1 MNKKKFL
8 KLHSS
13 DDNTVIIVRV
23 NEIIL
28 IYTDT
33 VDGNKVTNVYFD
45 NETMEPITVNETP
58 EKIYQFILDI
68 NNTDFVKLH
77 SSDDNAVIVV
87 NTEYVSII
95 CQAVSGNKKYTTM
108 YFNDYSV
115 ESVTINESPERIY
128 QTIEDTITAKIA
140 KENKK

>member
-13 DDNTVIIVRV
+13 DDNTVIIICV

-33 VDGNKVTNVYFD
+33 VNGNKVTTVYFD
-45 NETMEPITVNETP
+45 NETIESITVNETP
-58 EKIYQFILDI
+58 EKIYQFILDM

-77 SSDDNAVIVV
+77 SSDDNAVIVI
-87 NTEYVSII
+87 NTECISLISQVVDGY
-95 CQAVSGNKKYTTM
+95 KKYTTI
-108 YFNDYSV
+108 YFNNDSV
-115 ESVTINESPERIY
+115 ETVTFNESPERIY
-128 QTIEDTITAKIA
+128 QMIEDKITA

>member
-8 KLHSS
+8 KLHLS
-13 DDNTVIIVRV
+13 DDNTVVVICV

-33 VDGNKVTNVYFD
+33 VNGNKVTTVYFD
-45 NETMEPITVNETP
+45 NEEIESITVNETP
-58 EKIYQFILDI
+58 EKIYQFILDM

-77 SSDDNAVIVV
+77 SSDDNAVIVI
-87 NTEYVSII
+87 NTECISLISQTVSD
-95 CQAVSGNKKYTTM
+95 NKKYTTV
-108 YFNDYSV
+108 YFNNDSV
-115 ESVTINESPERIY
+115 ETVTFNESPERIY
-128 QTIEDTITAKIA
+128 QMIEDTVTA

>member
-13 DDNTVIIVRV
+13 DDNTVIIVCV

-33 VDGNKVTNVYFD
+33 VNGNKVTTVYFD
-45 NETMEPITVNETP
+45 NETIESITVNETP
-58 EKIYQFILDI
+58 EKIYQFILDM

-77 SSDDNAVIVV
+77 SSDDNAVIVI
-87 NTEYVSII
+87 NTECISLISQVVDGY
-95 CQAVSGNKKYTTM
+95 KKYTTI
-108 YFNDYSV
+108 YFNNDSV
-115 ESVTINESPERIY
+115 ETVTFNESPERIY
-128 QTIEDTITAKIA
+128 QMIEDTITAK
-140 KENKK
+140 ENKK

>member
-13 DDNTVIIVRV
+13 DDNTVIIVCV

-33 VDGNKVTNVYFD
+33 VDGNKVTTVYFD
-45 NETMEPITVNETP
+45 NEALESITVNETP

-77 SSDDNAVIVV
+77 LNDDNSVIVI
-87 NTEYVSII
+87 NTECVALI
-95 CQAVSGNKKYTTM
+95 CQGVSDNKKYTTM
-108 YFNDYSV
+108 YFNNDSV
-115 ESVTINESPERIY
+115 EAVTINESPERIY
-128 QTIEDTITAKIA
+128 QMIEDTITAKIT
-140 KENKK
+140 KDNKK

>member
-13 DDNTVIIVRV
+13 DDNTVIIVCV

-33 VDGNKVTNVYFD
+33 VDGNKVTTVYFD
-45 NETMEPITVNETP
+45 NEALESITVNETP
-58 EKIYQFILDI
+58 EKIYQFILAI

-77 SSDDNAVIVV
+77 LSDDNSVIVI
-87 NTEYVSII
+87 NTECVALI
-95 CQAVSGNKKYTTM
+95 CQGVSDNKKYTTM
-108 YFNDYSV
+108 YFNNDSV
-115 ESVTINESPERIY
+115 EAVTINESPERIY
-128 QTIEDTITAKIA
+128 QMIEDTITAKIT
-140 KENKK
+140 KDNKK

>member
-13 DDNTVIIVRV
+13 DDNTVIIICV

-33 VDGNKVTNVYFD
+33 VNGNKVTTVYFD
-45 NETMEPITVNETP
+45 NETIESITVNETP
-58 EKIYQFILDI
+58 EKIYQFILDM

-77 SSDDNAVIVV
+77 SNDDNAVIVI
-87 NTEYVSII
+87 NTECISLISQVVDGY
-95 CQAVSGNKKYTTM
+95 KKYTTI
-108 YFNDYSV
+108 YFNNDSV
-115 ESVTINESPERIY
+115 ETVTFNESPERIY
-128 QTIEDTITAKIA
+128 QMIEDTITAK
-140 KENKK
+140 ENKK

>member
-13 DDNTVIIVRV
+13 DDNTVIIICV

-33 VDGNKVTNVYFD
+33 VNGNKVTTVYFD
-45 NETMEPITVNETP
+45 NETIESITVNETP
-58 EKIYQFILDI
+58 EKIYQFILDM

-77 SSDDNAVIVV
+77 SNDDNAVIVI
-87 NTEYVSII
+87 NTECISLISQVVNGY
-95 CQAVSGNKKYTTM
+95 KKYTTI
-108 YFNDYSV
+108 YFNNDSV
-115 ESVTINESPERIY
+115 ETVTFNESPERIY
-128 QTIEDTITAKIA
+128 QMIEDTITAK
-140 KENKK
+140 ENKK

>member
-13 DDNTVIIVRV
+13 DDNTVIIICV

-33 VDGNKVTNVYFD
+33 VNGNKVTTVYFD
-45 NETMEPITVNETP
+45 NETIESITVNETP
-58 EKIYQFILDI
+58 EKIYQFILDM

-77 SSDDNAVIVV
+77 SSDDNAVIVI
-87 NTEYVSII
+87 NTECISLISQTVSD
-95 CQAVSGNKKYTTM
+95 NKKYTTV
-108 YFNDYSV
+108 YFNNDSV
-115 ESVTINESPERIY
+115 ETVTFNESPERIY
-128 QTIEDTITAKIA
+128 QMIEDTITAK
-140 KENKK
+140 ENKK

>member
-13 DDNTVIIVRV
+13 DDNTVIIICV

-33 VDGNKVTNVYFD
+33 VNGNKVTTVYFD
-45 NETMEPITVNETP
+45 NETIESITVNETP
-58 EKIYQFILDI
+58 EKIYQFILDM

-77 SSDDNAVIVV
+77 SNDDNAVIVI
-87 NTEYVSII
+87 NTECISLISQVVAGY
-95 CQAVSGNKKYTTM
+95 KKYTTV
-108 YFNDYSV
+108 YFNNDSV
-115 ESVTINESPERIY
+115 ETVTFNESPERIY
-128 QTIEDTITAKIA
+128 QMIEDTITAK
-140 KENKK
+140 ENKK

>member
-13 DDNTVIIVRV
+13 DDNTVIIVCV

-33 VDGNKVTNVYFD
+33 VNGNKVTTVYFD
-45 NETMEPITVNETP
+45 NETIESITVNETP
-58 EKIYQFILDI
+58 EKIYQFILDM

-77 SSDDNAVIVV
+77 SSDDNAVIVI
-87 NTEYVSII
+87 NTECISLISQVVNSY
-95 CQAVSGNKKYTTM
+95 KKYTTV
-108 YFNDYSV
+108 YFNNDSV
-115 ESVTINESPERIY
+115 ETVTFNESPERIY
-128 QTIEDTITAKIA
+128 QMIEDTITAK
-140 KENKK
+140 ENKK

>member
-13 DDNTVIIVRV
+13 DDNTVIIVCV

-33 VDGNKVTNVYFD
+33 VDGNKVTTIYFD
-45 NETMEPITVNETP
+45 NESLESITVNETP

-77 SSDDNAVIVV
+77 TSDDNAVIVI
-87 NTEYVSII
+87 NTECVALI
-95 CQAVSGNKKYTTM
+95 CQGVSDNKKYTTM
-108 YFNDYSV
+108 YFNNDSV
-115 ESVTINESPERIY
+115 EAVTINESPERIY
-128 QTIEDTITAKIA
+128 QMIEDTITAKIA

>member
-13 DDNTVIIVRV
+13 DDNTVIIICV

-33 VDGNKVTNVYFD
+33 VNGNKVTTVYFD
-45 NETMEPITVNETP
+45 NETIESITVNETP
-58 EKIYQFILDI
+58 EKIYQFILDM

-77 SSDDNAVIVV
+77 SSDDNAVIVI
-87 NTEYVSII
+87 NTECISLISQVVDGY
-95 CQAVSGNKKYTTM
+95 KKYTTV
-108 YFNDYSV
+108 YFNNDSV
-115 ESVTINESPERIY
+115 ETVTFNESPERIY
-128 QTIEDTITAKIA
+128 QMIEDTITAKIT
-140 KENKK
+140 KDNKK

>member
-13 DDNTVIIVRV
+13 DDNTVIIVCV

-33 VDGNKVTNVYFD
+33 VDGNKVTTIYFD
-45 NETMEPITVNETP
+45 NESLESITVNETP

-77 SSDDNAVIVV
+77 TSDDNAVIVI
-87 NTEYVSII
+87 NTECVALIYQGVSD
-95 CQAVSGNKKYTTM
+95 NKKYTTM
-108 YFNDYSV
+108 YFNNDSV
-115 ESVTINESPERIY
+115 EAVTINESPERIY
-128 QTIEDTITAKIA
+128 QMIEDTITAKIA

>member
-13 DDNTVIIVRV
+13 DDNTVIIICV

-33 VDGNKVTNVYFD
+33 VNGNKVTTVYFD
-45 NETMEPITVNETP
+45 NEEIESITVNETP
-58 EKIYQFILDI
+58 EKIYQFILDM

-77 SSDDNAVIVV
+77 SSDDNAVIVI
-87 NTEYVSII
+87 NTECISLISQVVNGY
-95 CQAVSGNKKYTTM
+95 KKYTTV
-108 YFNDYSV
+108 YFNNDSV
-115 ESVTINESPERIY
+115 ETVTFNESPERIY
-128 QTIEDTITAKIA
+128 QMIEDTITAK
-140 KENKK
+140 ENKK

>member
-13 DDNTVIIVRV
+13 DDNTVIIICV

-33 VDGNKVTNVYFD
+33 VNGNKVTTVYFD
-45 NETMEPITVNETP
+45 NETIESITVNETP
-58 EKIYQFILDI
+58 EKIYQFILDM

-77 SSDDNAVIVV
+77 SSDDNAVIVI
-87 NTEYVSII
+87 NTECISLISQVVNGY
-95 CQAVSGNKKYTTM
+95 KKYTTI
-108 YFNDYSV
+108 YFNNDSV
-115 ESVTINESPERIY
+115 ETVTFNESPERIY
-128 QTIEDTITAKIA
+128 QMIEDTITAK
-140 KENKK
+140 ENKK

>member
-1 MNKKKFL
+1 MNEKKFL

-13 DDNTVIIVRV
+13 DDNTVIIICV

-33 VDGNKVTNVYFD
+33 VNGNKVTTVYFD
-45 NETMEPITVNETP
+45 NETIESITVNETP

-77 SSDDNAVIVV
+77 LSDDNSVIVI
-87 NTEYVSII
+87 NTECISLISQVVDGY
-95 CQAVSGNKKYTTM
+95 KKYTTI
-108 YFNDYSV
+108 YFNNDSV
-115 ESVTINESPERIY
+115 ETVTFNESPERIY
-128 QTIEDTITAKIA
+128 QMIEDTITAK
-140 KENKK
+140 ENKK

>member
-13 DDNTVIIVRV
+13 DDNTVIIICV

-33 VDGNKVTNVYFD
+33 VNGNKVTTVYFD
-45 NETMEPITVNETP
+45 NETIESITVNETP
-58 EKIYQFILDI
+58 EKIYQFIVDM

-77 SSDDNAVIVV
+77 SSDDNAVIVI
-87 NTEYVSII
+87 NTECISLISQVVDGY
-95 CQAVSGNKKYTTM
+95 KKYTTI
-108 YFNDYSV
+108 YFNNDSV
-115 ESVTINESPERIY
+115 ETVTFNESPERIY
-128 QTIEDTITAKIA
+128 QMIEDTITAK
-140 KENKK
+140 ENKK

>member
-13 DDNTVIIVRV
+13 DDNTVIIICV

-33 VDGNKVTNVYFD
+33 VNGNKVTTVYFD
-45 NETMEPITVNETP
+45 NETIESITVNETP
-58 EKIYQFILDI
+58 EKIYQFILDM

-77 SSDDNAVIVV
+77 SSDDNAVIVI
-87 NTEYVSII
+87 NTECISLISQVVNGY
-95 CQAVSGNKKYTTM
+95 KKYTTI
-108 YFNDYSV
+108 YFNNDSV
-115 ESVTINESPERIY
+115 ESVTFNESPERIY
-128 QTIEDTITAKIA
+128 QMIEDTITAK
-140 KENKK
+140 ENKK

>member
-13 DDNTVIIVRV
+13 DDNTVIIICV

-33 VDGNKVTNVYFD
+33 VNGNKVTTVYFD
-45 NETMEPITVNETP
+45 NETIESITVNETP
-58 EKIYQFILDI
+58 EKIYQFILDM

-77 SSDDNAVIVV
+77 SSDDNAVIVI
-87 NTEYVSII
+87 NTECISLISQVVDGY
-95 CQAVSGNKKYTTM
+95 KKYTTI
-108 YFNDYSV
+108 YFNNDSV
-115 ESVTINESPERIY
+115 EAVTINESPERIY
-128 QTIEDTITAKIA
+128 QMIEDTITAK
-140 KENKK
+140 ENKK

>member
-13 DDNTVIIVRV
+13 DDNTVIIVCV

-33 VDGNKVTNVYFD
+33 VDGNKVTTVYFD
-45 NETMEPITVNETP
+45 NEALESITVNETP

-77 SSDDNAVIVV
+77 LSDDNSVIVI
-87 NTEYVSII
+87 NTECVALI
-95 CQAVSGNKKYTTM
+95 CQGVSDNKKYTTM
-108 YFNDYSV
+108 YLNNYSV
-115 ESVTINESPERIY
+115 KDVTINKSPERIY
-128 QTIEDTITAKIA
+128 QMIEDTITAKIT
-140 KENKK
+140 KDNKK

>member
-13 DDNTVIIVRV
+13 DDNTVIIICV

-33 VDGNKVTNVYFD
+33 VNGNKVTTVYFD
-45 NETMEPITVNETP
+45 NETIESITVNETP
-58 EKIYQFILDI
+58 EKIYQFILDM

-77 SSDDNAVIVV
+77 SNDDNAVIVI
-87 NTEYVSII
+87 NTECISLISQVVDGY
-95 CQAVSGNKKYTTM
+95 KKYTTV
-108 YFNDYSV
+108 YFNNDSV
-115 ESVTINESPERIY
+115 ETVTFNESPERIY
-128 QTIEDTITAKIA
+128 QMIEDTITAK
-140 KENKK
+140 ENKK

>member
-1 MNKKKFL
+1 MNEKKFL

-23 NEIIL
+23 DEIIL

-33 VDGNKVTNVYFD
+33 ADGSKVTTVYLD
-45 NETMEPITVNETP
+45 NESIEAITVNETP

-68 NNTDFVKLH
+68 NNADFVKLH
-77 SSDDNAVIVV
+77 SSDDNAVIVI
-87 NTEYVSII
+87 NTECVALI
-95 CQAVSGNKKYTTM
+95 CQNDNGGKKYTTM
-108 YFNDYSV
+108 YFNNDSV
-115 ESVTINESPERIY
+115 ESVTFNESPERIY
-128 QTIEDTITAKIA
+128 QMIEDTIEAKIA

>member
-13 DDNTVIIVRV
+13 DDNTVIIVCV

-33 VDGNKVTNVYFD
+33 VDGNKVTTIYFD
-45 NETMEPITVNETP
+45 NETLESITVNETP

-77 SSDDNAVIVV
+77 TSDDNAVIVI
-87 NTEYVSII
+87 NTECVALI
-95 CQAVSGNKKYTTM
+95 CQAISDNKKYTTM
-108 YFNDYSV
+108 YFNNDSI
-115 ESVTINESPERIY
+115 EAVTINESPERIY
-128 QTIEDTITAKIA
+128 QMIEDTITAKD
-140 KENKK
+140 NKK

>member
-13 DDNTVIIVRV
+13 DDNTVIIICV

-33 VDGNKVTNVYFD
+33 VNGNKVTTVYFD
-45 NETMEPITVNETP
+45 NETIESITVNETP
-58 EKIYQFILDI
+58 EKIYQFILDM

-77 SSDDNAVIVV
+77 SSDDNAVIVI
-87 NTEYVSII
+87 NTECISLISQVVDGY
-95 CQAVSGNKKYTTM
+95 KKYTTV
-108 YFNDYSV
+108 YFNNDSV
-115 ESVTINESPERIY
+115 ETVTFNESPERIY
-128 QTIEDTITAKIA
+128 QMIEDTITS

>member
-13 DDNTVIIVRV
+13 DDNTVIIVCV

-33 VDGNKVTNVYFD
+33 VNGNKVTTVYFD
-45 NETMEPITVNETP
+45 NETIESITVNETP
-58 EKIYQFILDI
+58 EKIYQFILDM

-77 SSDDNAVIVV
+77 SNDDNAVIVI
-87 NTEYVSII
+87 NTECISLISQVVDGY
-95 CQAVSGNKKYTTM
+95 KKYTTI
-108 YFNDYSV
+108 YFNNDSV
-115 ESVTINESPERIY
+115 ETVTFNESPERIY
-128 QTIEDTITAKIA
+128 QMIEDTITAK
-140 KENKK
+140 ENKK

>member
-13 DDNTVIIVRV
+13 DDNTVIIVCV

-33 VDGNKVTNVYFD
+33 VDGNKVTTIYFD
-45 NETMEPITVNETP
+45 NETLESITVNETP
-58 EKIYQFILDI
+58 GKIYQFILDI

-77 SSDDNAVIVV
+77 TSDDNAVIVI
-87 NTEYVSII
+87 NTKCVALI
-95 CQAVSGNKKYTTM
+95 CQGVSDNKKYTTM
-108 YFNDYSV
+108 YFNNDSI
-115 ESVTINESPERIY
+115 EAVTINESPERIY
-128 QTIEDTITAKIA
+128 QMIEDTITAKIA

>member
-13 DDNTVIIVRV
+13 DDNTVIIVCV

-33 VDGNKVTNVYFD
+33 VDGNKVTTIYFD
-45 NETMEPITVNETP
+45 NETLESITVNETP

-77 SSDDNAVIVV
+77 SSDDNSVIVI
-87 NTEYVSII
+87 NTECVALI
-95 CQAVSGNKKYTTM
+95 CQGVSDNKKYTTM
-108 YFNDYSV
+108 YFNNDSV
-115 ESVTINESPERIY
+115 EAVTINESPERIY
-128 QTIEDTITAKIA
+128 QMVEDTITAKIA